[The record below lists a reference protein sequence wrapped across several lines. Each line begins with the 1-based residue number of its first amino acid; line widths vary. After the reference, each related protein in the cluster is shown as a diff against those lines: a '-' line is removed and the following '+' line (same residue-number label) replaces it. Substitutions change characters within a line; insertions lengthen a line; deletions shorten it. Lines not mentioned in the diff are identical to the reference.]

1 MNLKLWMA
9 WFCIVSSILV
19 LAGIVFSFFGLDTL
33 PVNRAVILPWA
44 SAIYGAIMMGWG
56 ATLLFVGR
64 IAFRRNDAEI
74 MKSLLYGLLVWLIVE
89 GVFSLYLGVFFN
101 VGVDIAVLALF
112 ALPLVQGIRR
122 INARIVAREQ

>member
-1 MNLKLWMA
+1 M
-9 WFCIVSSILV
+9 
-19 LAGIVFSFFGLDTL
+19 
-33 PVNRAVILPWA
+33 
-44 SAIYGAIMMGWG
+44 
-56 ATLLFVGR
+56 FVGR